1 MEQKINQILR
11 KFKIEELIKKLKM
24 EDKNFDTEIF
34 GIFKVHYQEIFSSE
48 KFEKKSDEEKELY
61 KIIYRYLKGRI

>member
-48 KFEKKSDEEKELY
+48 KLTKIHIKENR
-61 KIIYRYLKGRI
+61 KNRNRKNFK